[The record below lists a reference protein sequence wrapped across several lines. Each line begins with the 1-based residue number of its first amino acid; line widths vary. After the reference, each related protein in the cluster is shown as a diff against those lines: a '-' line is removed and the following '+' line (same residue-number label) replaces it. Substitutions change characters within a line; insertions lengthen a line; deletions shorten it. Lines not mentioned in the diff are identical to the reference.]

1 MEKCKKCG
9 NEFIPQKGLIS
20 YCSLACRNS
29 RERSDETKRNIAEG
43 MLKSEKFLKSLEN
56 KNRLIDYKKIAEKV
70 KQTWNVKLLS
80 DEFQTLSFGRL
91 RKRIILEQD
100 GKCNHCGIDKWNN
113 KPITLELEHID
124 GNHSNNNRENL
135 EAICPNC
142 HSQTDTWRGKNKTNK
157 RHKIGDDEIV
167 KAYIKTNNI
176 RQTLLEVGLAAKGG
190 NYKRVHGIVKKYEL

>member
-70 KQTWNVKLLS
+70 KQTWNTKLLS

-91 RKRIILEQD
+91 RKRIILEQG

-142 HSQTDTWRGKNKTNK
+142 HSQTDTWRGRNKQDK
-157 RHKIGDDEIV
+157 RSKISDDEIV
-167 KAYIKTNNI
+167 KAYIKTNSI

-190 NYKRVHGIVKKYEL
+190 NYKRVHGIVRKYEL

>member
-70 KQTWNVKLLS
+70 KETWNKKLL
-80 DEFQTLSFGRL
+80 DDDYDTLSFGRL
-91 RKRIILEQD
+91 RRRIILEQN
-100 GKCNHCGIDKWNN
+100 GKCNHCGIDKWND
-113 KPITLELEHID
+113 KPIVLELEHID
-124 GNHSNNNRENL
+124 GNHSNNERENL

-157 RHKIGDDEIV
+157 RTRISDDEIV
-167 KAYIKTNNI
+167 KAYIKTNSI

-190 NYKRVHGIVKKYEL
+190 NYKRVHGIVRKYEL

>member
-70 KQTWNVKLLS
+70 KETWNVKLLS
-80 DEFQTLSFGRL
+80 DEFETLSFGRL
-91 RKRIILEQD
+91 RKRIILEQG

-157 RHKIGDDEIV
+157 RHKISDDEIV
-167 KAYIKTNNI
+167 KAYIKTNSI